1 MAELAVETEPSTA
14 RPPRTRRV
22 QGWFQRQDSREL
34 AVWGVLIVLTLV
46 VRFIALGNRPF
57 HHDESQDAY
66 FSYLFRQSGDYA
78 YNPLLHGPLRFY
90 LTGFM
95 YLVFGDSNFTAR
107 LAPAL
112 MGFSMVPAC
121 WLLRPLLGRIAAF
134 ATALLF
140 AFGPSYLYFSRF
152 AREDIYVAALTL
164 GLLISI
170 WLFLE
175 RPRRYHPAIIAAF
188 VALSFAT
195 KETTFITVFVMGSF
209 FLVALAIP
217 WSRPQVWGPVRSAG
231 AEGWGWALASF
242 AGIFTILFTTF
253 LTHPG
258 GLYDGVYTGL
268 KYWLDQHGVARGG
281 EPWQFYSTI
290 LITIEWPALVL
301 GVIGAVSLSRRK
313 PLFTAFLVWDFLL
326 SLAIYSW
333 AGEKFAWLILHPLLP
348 LLLLAGTG
356 VQAIWQARGA
366 WRIAGALVAAVG
378 LFYVGISSWWVNHDR
393 GADPRE
399 FLVSTQSAPDVKAVA
414 DQIVALSKSR
424 GPGKPPLTITVDAAE
439 GATFPYAWYFRH
451 LGAGYIDY
459 SQPNAV
465 PPSSDVLTLTDASKT
480 RLANALND
488 YDCRQFQFRIW
499 WVRDY
504 GVFKAADKKS
514 PGPMRPGALWRY
526 ITQRKPWTETGG
538 MKEWLCI
545 KKGV

>member
-1 MAELAVETEPSTA
+1 MAELAVEPAPETTA
-14 RPPRTRRV
+14 TPKSRGL
-22 QGWFQRQDSREL
+22 QGWFARQDSREL
-34 AVWGVLIVLTLV
+34 IVWGVLIVLTFV

-66 FSYLFRQSGDYA
+66 FSYLFRQTGDYA

-112 MGFSMVPAC
+112 MGASMIPAC

-175 RPRRYHPAIIAAF
+175 RPRKYHPAIIGAF

-217 WSRPQVWGPVRSAG
+217 WSRPQVWGPVRSVG
-231 AEGWGWALASF
+231 LEGWGWALASF

-290 LITIEWPALVL
+290 LVTIEWPALVL
-301 GVIGAVSLSRRK
+301 GVIGAVSLSKRK

-333 AGEKFAWLILHPLLP
+333 AGEKFAWLVLHPLLP
-348 LLLLAGTG
+348 LVLLAGAG
-356 VQAIWQARGA
+356 IQAILQARGA
-366 WRIAGALVAAVG
+366 WRVAGFAVATLGLV
-378 LFYVGISSWWVNHDR
+378 YVGVSSWWGNVGR
-393 GADPRE
+393 GANPRE
-399 FLVSTQSAPDVKAVA
+399 FLVSTQSSTEVRDVANQVL
-414 DQIVALSKSR
+414 ALAASR
-424 GPGKPPLTITVDAAE
+424 GPGKPPLTVTVDAAE

-451 LGAGYIDY
+451 LSAGYIDY
-459 SQPNAV
+459 QQANSA
-465 PPSSDVLTLTDASKT
+465 PPTSDVLTLTDASKT
-480 RLANALND
+480 RLANALGD
-488 YDCRQFQFRIW
+488 YDCRPFKFRVW

-504 GVFKAADKKS
+504 GIRKAADHKS

-526 ITQRKPWTETGG
+526 ITQRKTWTPTGG
-538 MKEWLCI
+538 MNESLCI

>member
-1 MAELAVETEPSTA
+1 MAELAIEEEPKTTTTA
-14 RPPRTRRV
+14 PRRV
-22 QGWFQRQDSREL
+22 QGWFARQDSREL
-34 AVWGVLIVLTLV
+34 LVWGVLIALTIV

-66 FSYLFRQSGDYA
+66 FSYLFRQSGDYQ

-112 MGFSMVPAC
+112 MGASMIPAC

-175 RPRRYHPAIIAAF
+175 RPRKYHPAIIGAF
-188 VALSFAT
+188 VALNFAT

-268 KYWLDQHGVARGG
+268 KYWLGQHDVARGG
-281 EPWQFYSTI
+281 EPWRFYSTI
-290 LITIEWPALVL
+290 LITIEWPMLIL
-301 GVIGAVSLSRRK
+301 GAIGAVHLWRRNALLS
-313 PLFTAFLVWDFLL
+313 AFLVWDFLL
-326 SLAIYSW
+326 SLAVYSW
-333 AGEKFAWLILHPLLP
+333 AGEKFAWLVLHPLLP
-348 LLLLAGTG
+348 LVLLAGTG
-356 VQAIWQARGA
+356 VQAIWLARGA
-366 WRIAGALVAAVG
+366 PRILGFVIAAVG
-378 LFYVGISSWWVNHDR
+378 LFYVAVSSWWVNVDR

-399 FLVSTQSAPDVKAVA
+399 FLVSTQSAPDVKKVT
-414 DQIVALSKSR
+414 DQVTALANSR
-424 GPGKPPLTITVDAAE
+424 GPGKPPLTVTVDASE
-439 GATFPYAWYFRH
+439 GATFPYAWYWRH
-451 LGAGYIDY
+451 LQAGYIDY
-459 SQPNAV
+459 SQ
-465 PPSSDVLTLTDASKT
+465 
-480 RLANALND
+480 ANA
-488 YDCRQFQFRIW
+488 
-499 WVRDY
+499 
-504 GVFKAADKKS
+504 A
-514 PGPMRPGALWRY
+514 P
-526 ITQRKPWTETGG
+526 
-538 MKEWLCI
+538 
-545 KKGV
+545 